1 MMHCAIAMG
10 IISDIN
16 KKPIMNATNK
26 TIYPHFGIYMGFSC
40 KMENHNLR
48 LRI

>member
-26 TIYPHFGIYMGFSC
+26 TIHPHFGIMGDSC